1 MDIPLHGRYS
11 DEDIE
16 QALALM
22 RGRAFQVLGILVV
35 VAVIV
40 ASVPYVAPL
49 LSGEADAVTV
59 LSVVVPPLV
68 VLGAFAFLVRIMPR
82 RQARRLRQAPLFRG
96 PVSGRATDEALELES
111 EQSAGRTKWSAFVQ
125 YKMSDQ
131 IVVLYQNKAAAM
143 IVPRGFFAS
152 DDDWQR
158 FRQHVQATVPDKAP
172 AMGIAGFLSGRWL
185 LYALL
190 AALVVGAVLVVL
202 LAGR

>member
-22 RGRAFQVLGILVV
+22 RGRAFQVLGIVV
-35 VAVIV
+35 VVVVIL
-40 ASVPYVAPL
+40 ASVPYFVPI

-59 LSVVVPPLV
+59 LSVVVPPV
-68 VLGAFAFLVRIMPR
+68 IVLGAFAFLIRSMPR

-96 PVSGRATDEALELES
+96 PVSGRVTDEVLELES

-125 YKMSDQ
+125 YKMTDQ
-131 IVVLYQNKAAAM
+131 IVLLYQSNAAAM
-143 IVPRGFFAS
+143 IVPRGFFSS

-158 FRQHVQATVPDKAP
+158 FRQHVQATVPEKAK
-172 AMGIAGFLSGRWL
+172 AQAGRGIWRWV
-185 LYALL
+185 LYAVL
-190 AALVVGAVLVVL
+190 ALIVVGAILVVVL
-202 LAGR
+202 RMP